1 MMKFDFFTIF
11 FDFFWSSNG
20 KRWVDDVTLI
30 RHDKSIKEHHTGYRS
45 LASSAME
52 ARAIPTGET

>member
-1 MMKFDFFTIF
+1 MKFDFFTIF

-30 RHDKSIKEHHTGYRS
+30 RHDKSIKEHLSNGSPGDTDR
-45 LASSAME
+45 
-52 ARAIPTGET
+52 

>member
-45 LASSAME
+45 AME